1 MFTVINLDPLNV
13 DGQCLETKTE
23 YKREEKRKKRKE
35 TNKAHGMVNGKLIYS
50 S

>member
-1 MFTVINLDPLNV
+1 MSI
-13 DGQCLETKTE
+13 DGQCLETKTKD
-23 YKREEKRKKRKE
+23 KREEKRKE

>member
-23 YKREEKRKKRKE
+23 YKREEKRKE